1 LTASASDPTSH
12 ARLYIGLVTP
22 HSAALSASENERIV
36 ELFVANLRRYL
47 DGEPLVN
54 VVEPG
59 VLHEKYL
66 GAPGDI
72 LLPSSHAL
80 PRSLVLDAVAGAR
93 RGGAVAHSA
102 AAPHRRRPGSL
113 ARRR

>member
-59 VLHEKYL
+59 VLHEKVPRRAWRHP
-66 GAPGDI
+66 APEFSC
-72 LLPSSHAL
+72 LATE
-80 PRSLVLDAVAGAR
+80 PRAGCGC
-93 RGGAVAHSA
+93 RGEEGW
-102 AAPHRRRPGSL
+102 GSGP
-113 ARRR
+113 